1 MDSFGEYIIA
11 LTLDPLLKKILDAPV
26 GEVEKTLRDTLGC
39 DIQLDIIEQN
49 QISGSNF
56 VRKIT
61 ITANELPVICAI
73 VNFDSKILPTNV
85 ISEILQKKD
94 GIGTILTRNNIKA
107 NRKIIS
113 INYDDKLEKVTRKY
127 QIIIDD
133 TVWFEIIEEIRLD
146 YITSCKN
153 G

>member
-26 GEVEKTLRDTLGC
+26 GEVEKSLRETLGC

-133 TVWFEIIEEIRLD
+133 IVWFEIIEEIRLD